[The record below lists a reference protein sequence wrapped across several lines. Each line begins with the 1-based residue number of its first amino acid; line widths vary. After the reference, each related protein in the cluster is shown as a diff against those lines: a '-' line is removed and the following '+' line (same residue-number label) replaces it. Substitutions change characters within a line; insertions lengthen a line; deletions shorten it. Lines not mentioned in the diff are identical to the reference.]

1 VEGSRKIE
9 TMDTAVSGHFKEVRV
24 QILVEVGAKVFGELR
39 KAFCKLVRF
48 LELLDGATGRKDSQH
63 EFTVIDIRV
72 ERGCIAADVPK
83 MRGMGLPRGNVITN
97 TAVDGSVAV
106 QVWTMEVDAVPAP
119 VVPGDRARLD
129 VP

>member
-24 QILVEVGAKVFGELR
+24 QVLVEVGAEVFGELR
-39 KAFCKLVRF
+39 KAFGKLVRF
-48 LELLDGATGRKDSQH
+48 LELLDGATGRKNSQH
-63 EFTVIDIRV
+63 EFTVVDIRV
-72 ERGCIAADVPK
+72 ERRCIATSVPQ
-83 MRGMGLPRGNVITN
+83 MGSMSLPWGNAITN
-97 TAVDGSVAV
+97 TTVNGGVTV

-119 VVPGDRARLD
+119 VVPGDRARFD